1 MRQPLFVCK
10 ELSGPPFGTPLRST
24 SHEPLTTSHY
34 PHSLRQGDDGGY
46 GGYADGD
53 VGLTVGFIDFFLRF

>member
-10 ELSGPPFGTPLRST
+10 ELNGPPFGTAPT
-24 SHEPLTTSHY
+24 KHEPLTTSHY

-53 VGLTVGFIDFFLRF
+53 VGLTVGFIDFFLGF

>member
-1 MRQPLFVCK
+1 MQGIKRAALWD
-10 ELSGPPFGTPLRST
+10 GPYEARTT
-24 SHEPLTTSHY
+24 NHEPLTTSHY

-53 VGLTVGFIDFFLRF
+53 VGLTVGFIDFFLVF